1 MKNNNFTDFSLSLE
15 LYIIFKY
22 LWQEIKNYLELKK
35 NVENNMD
42 GYAADMFLYTQRTK
56 FIIFNFFSKLYNF
69 IKFIVFDNG

>member
-1 MKNNNFTDFSLSLE
+1 
-15 LYIIFKY
+15 
-22 LWQEIKNYLELKK
+22 
-35 NVENNMD
+35 MD